1 MSAALAYQVE
11 IWPDYQ
17 PRKAFHSFHER
28 RQRWAALV
36 CHRRAGKTV
45 ACVGELVGRAMATGK
60 ANARYAYIAPYYSQ
74 AKQVAWDYL
83 KRMVLPLEAEVRESE
98 LSVKLPHNG
107 AVIRLYGADNPDALR
122 GIYLD
127 GVVLDEYADTKPS
140 LWGAV
145 IRPLLTDR
153 RGWAVF
159 IGTPKGRNAF
169 YEIVD
174 HARNNDD
181 WFDLTLK
188 ASSSGLLH
196 PDELADAQRT
206 MSEDQYNAEFECSFD
221 AAIIGAYWGK
231 EMRIA
236 LEEGRICDVA
246 YDPAVPVETA
256 WDIGYTDSVAIWFF
270 QRVRGEKHFI
280 DHYENNGHD
289 VEHYA
294 SVLHGK
300 GYKYAEHWLPHDA
313 RAKTFA
319 AKGKSVIE
327 QLIELGIKATIGPEL
342 SRQDG
347 IQAARMILP
356 ACWFDRTRCMD
367 GLEHLRQYRR
377 QWDEDRKMFGP
388 DPAKTPHNHT
398 ADAFR
403 YAAIA
408 MRDGDARPKPAPK
421 PRFLNEMTLD
431 ELWQTT
437 PKGRQRI

>member
-1 MSAALAYQVE
+1 MSAVA
-11 IWPDYQ
+11 IDYQ
-17 PRKAFHSFHER
+17 PRDAFMPFHER
-28 RQRWAALV
+28 TNRWAALV

-45 ACVGELVGRAMATGK
+45 ACVGELVCRALYTLK
-60 ANARYAYIAPYYSQ
+60 QNARFAYIAPYYSQ

-83 KRMVLPLEAEVRESE
+83 KRMVAPLGAEARESE
-98 LSVKLPHNG
+98 LAVILPGNK
-107 AVIRLYGADNPDALR
+107 ATIRLYGADNPDALR

-145 IRPLLTDR
+145 IRPLLADR

-169 YEIVD
+169 FDIVD
-174 HARNNDD
+174 HARKSED

-188 ASSSGLLH
+188 ASESGLLH

-221 AAIIGAYWGK
+221 AAIMGAYWGK
-231 EMRIA
+231 EMRLA
-236 LEEGRICDVA
+236 LEMGRICDVP

-256 WDIGYTDSVAIWFF
+256 WDIGRTDSTAIWFF

-280 DHYENNGHD
+280 DHYETNGED
-289 VEHYA
+289 IEHYA
-294 SVLHGK
+294 TVLAEK
-300 GYKYAEHWLPHDA
+300 PYKYAEHWLPHDA
-313 RAKTFA
+313 RAKTLA
-319 AKGKSVIE
+319 SGGKSVIE
-327 QLIELGIKATIGPEL
+327 QLFALGIEGTIGAEL

-347 IQAARMILP
+347 IQAARMVL
-356 ACWFDRTRCMD
+356 AVSYFDRTKCMD
-367 GLEHLRQYRR
+367 GIEHLRQYRR
-377 QWDEDRKMFGP
+377 QWDDDRKMFGP

-408 MRDGDARPKPAPK
+408 MRDGDARPKEKEK
-421 PRFLNEMTLD
+421 PRFLNEMTID
-431 ELWQTT
+431 ELWSKT
-437 PKGRQRI
+437 PRAGGRRL

>member
-1 MSAALAYQVE
+1 MSDETHLEIAYE
-11 IWPDYQ
+11 
-17 PRKAFHSFHER
+17 PREAFRTFHAR
-28 RQRWAALV
+28 KQRWAALV

-45 ACVGELVGRAMATGK
+45 ACVGELVGRAVATPK
-60 ANARYAYIAPYYSQ
+60 LNARYAYIAPYYSQ

-83 KRMVLPLEAEVRESE
+83 KRMVAPLGAEARESE
-98 LSVKLPHNG
+98 LAVILPDNG

-145 IRPLLTDR
+145 IRPLLADR

-169 YEIVD
+169 YEIVAQ
-174 HARNNDD
+174 ARDSAD

-188 ASSSGLLH
+188 ASESGLLH
-196 PDELADAQRT
+196 PEELADAQRT
-206 MSEDQYNAEFECSFD
+206 MSEDQYQAEFECSFD

-231 EMRIA
+231 EMRLA
-236 LEEGRICDVA
+236 LEMGRICDVP

-256 WDIGYTDSVAIWFF
+256 WDLGRTDSTAIWFF

-280 DHYENNGHD
+280 DHYENNGQDPVHY
-289 VEHYA
+289 VEVMA
-294 SVLHGK
+294 EK
-300 GYKYAEHWLPHDA
+300 GYKYGEHWLPHDA
-313 RAKTFA
+313 RAKTLSSG
-319 AKGKSVIE
+319 GKSVIE
-327 QLIELGIKATIGPEL
+327 QLLALGVRGQIVPEL

-347 IQAARMILP
+347 IQAGRMILP
-356 ACWFDRTRCMD
+356 VSYFDRTRCMD
-367 GLEHLRQYRR
+367 GIEHLRQYRR

-408 MRDGDARPKPAPK
+408 MRDGDARPKPK
-421 PRFLNEMTLD
+421 ERPRFLGEMTLD
-431 ELWQTT
+431 ELWANT
-437 PKGRQRI
+437 PKGKMRI

>member
-1 MSAALAYQVE
+1 MSAVK
-11 IWPDYQ
+11 IDYQ
-17 PRKAFHSFHER
+17 PRDQFAPLHARS
-28 RQRWAALV
+28 QRWAALV

-45 ACVGELVGRAMATGK
+45 ACVGELVIRAIRTGK
-60 ANARYAYIAPYYSQ
+60 QNARYAYIAPYYSQ

-83 KRMVLPLEAEVRESE
+83 KHMVAPLGAEVRESE
-98 LSVKLPHNG
+98 LSVKLPKNG
-107 AVIRLYGADNPDALR
+107 AVIRLFGADNPDALR

-145 IRPLLTDR
+145 IRPLLADR

-169 YEIVD
+169 YEIVH
-174 HARNNDD
+174 HARNSDD

-188 ASSSGLLH
+188 ASESGLLH
-196 PDELADAQRT
+196 SDELADAQRT

-221 AAIIGAYWGK
+221 AAILGAYWGK

-236 LEEGRICDVA
+236 LEMGRICDVP

-256 WDIGYTDSVAIWFF
+256 WDIGRTDSTAIWFF

-280 DHYENNGHD
+280 DHYEANGED
-289 VEHYA
+289 IPDYA
-294 SVLHGK
+294 KVLADK
-300 GYKYAEHWLPHDA
+300 PYKYSDHWLHHDA
-313 RAKTFA
+313 RAKTLA
-319 AKGKSVIE
+319 SGGKSVIE
-327 QLIELGIKATIGPEL
+327 QLFALGIRAQIGPEL

-347 IQAARMILP
+347 IQAARMVL
-356 ACWFDRTRCMD
+356 AVSWFDRTRCMD
-367 GLEHLRQYRR
+367 GIEHLRQYRR

-408 MRDGDARPKPAPK
+408 MRDGDASPKKPEK
-421 PRFLNEMTLD
+421 PRFLNEMSLD
-431 ELWQTT
+431 ELWANT
-437 PKGRQRI
+437 PKGRMRM

>member
-1 MSAALAYQVE
+1 MNDNEVHLR
-11 IWPDYQ
+11 IDYK
-17 PRKAFHSFHER
+17 PREAFKAFHARS
-28 RQRWAALV
+28 QRWAALV

-45 ACVGELVGRAMATGK
+45 ACVGELVGRAVATPK
-60 ANARYAYIAPYYSQ
+60 QNARYAYIAPYYSQ

-83 KRMVLPLEAEVRESE
+83 KRMVAPLGAEARESE
-98 LSVKLPHNG
+98 LAVILPDNG
-107 AVIRLYGADNPDALR
+107 ATIRLFGADNPDALR

-145 IRPLLTDR
+145 IRPLLADR

-174 HARNNDD
+174 QARNNAD

-188 ASSSGLLH
+188 ASESGLLH
-196 PDELADAQRT
+196 SEELIDAQRT

-221 AAIIGAYWGK
+221 AAILGAYWGK

-236 LEEGRICDVA
+236 LEMGRICDVN

-256 WDIGYTDSVAIWFF
+256 WDIGRTDSTAIWFF

-280 DHYENNGHD
+280 DHYEDNGADIAD
-289 VEHYA
+289 VA
-294 SVLHGK
+294 KVLADK
-300 GYKYAEHWLPHDA
+300 SYKYGEHWLPHDA

-319 AKGKSVIE
+319 ANGKSVIE
-327 QLIELGIKATIGPEL
+327 QLFALGVRGQIVPEL

-347 IQAARMILP
+347 IQAARMIFP
-356 ACWFDRTRCMD
+356 VVWFDRTRCMD
-367 GLEHLRQYRR
+367 GIEHLRQYSR

-388 DPAKTPHNHT
+388 DPKKSPHNHS

-408 MRDGDARPKPAPK
+408 MRDGDALPKPKAK
-421 PRFLNEMTLD
+421 LRFFGEMTID
-431 ELWQTT
+431 ELWANT
-437 PKGRQRI
+437 PKGRARI